1 MSKEFVNALTTDDN
15 IEAEQAFKT
24 SMTTKVGDALEVKRK
39 ELSKTFV
46 NIRNVETEDD
56 TEV

>member
-1 MSKEFVNALTTDDN
+1 MSKEFVNALSTSDN

-46 NIRNVETEDD
+46 NVRNVETEDD

>member
-1 MSKEFVNALTTDDN
+1 MSKEFVNALTIDNN